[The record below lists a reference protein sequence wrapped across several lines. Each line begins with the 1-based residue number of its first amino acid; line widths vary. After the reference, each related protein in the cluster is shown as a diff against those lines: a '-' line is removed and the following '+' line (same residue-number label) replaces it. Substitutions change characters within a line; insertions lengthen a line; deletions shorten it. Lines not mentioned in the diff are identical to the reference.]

1 MKNRSLDI
9 FNKINQVL
17 NDKEI
22 PKKQVAMQLGISST
36 ALSNQLKRLR
46 NGKGINTKTLEAI
59 EELTGFN
66 FFSL

>member
-1 MKNRSLDI
+1 MKNTSLDI

-22 PKKQVAMQLGISST
+22 PKKHLAMHLGISNT
-36 ALSNQLKRLR
+36 ALSNQLKKLR
-46 NGKGINTKTLEAI
+46 NGKGINIKTLEVI

-66 FFSL
+66 FFSF